1 VNQLEYHP
9 YLLTHLQPLLDLQ
22 ASHKIVT
29 QAYGPLTPVLR
40 HPGGPLKP
48 VLAKIAKRVSAD
60 SGGKDVDEAQVLLL
74 WTIQN
79 NVVAITS
86 STREENLR
94 KLVEVDGLVDLT
106 EEERKEIEEVGRKVH
121 FRHYTE
127 HMFED
132 FPTPDLPDGK

>member
-1 VNQLEYHP
+1 M
-9 YLLTHLQPLLDLQ
+9 
-22 ASHKIVT
+22 
-29 QAYGPLTPVLR
+29 
-40 HPGGPLKP
+40 
-48 VLAKIAKRVSAD
+48 
-60 SGGKDVDEAQVLLL
+60 DEAQVLLL

-121 FRHYTE
+121 FRHYTVSQIL
-127 HMFED
+127 
-132 FPTPDLPDGK
+132 DLVQNLRWHRHNRLF